1 MTAEI
6 VTGRWNDTTATTA
19 ERVEALVAAMSLDEK
34 VAQLYGVWVGASSD
48 GGEVAPHQHDM
59 DDEIDLEVLLPKGLG
74 QLTRPFGSAPVDPVM
89 GATSLQRTQ
98 QRIVDGSRFGIPAIA
113 HEECLAGFAAWGATA
128 YPVPLAWG
136 ATFNPELVQR
146 MSRRIGDDMRS
157 VGVHQGL
164 APVLD
169 VVRDARWGR
178 VEETIGEDPYLVAT
192 IASAYVRGLESSGIV
207 ATLKHF
213 VGYSASKA
221 GRNLAPVSAG
231 RREVNDVLLPPFEM
245 AIREGGAR
253 SVMHAYTDIDGV
265 PSAAD
270 SDLLT
275 GLLRDTWGFTGTV
288 VADYFGV
295 AFLRLL
301 HGVAGSWGDAAAL
314 ALTAGVDVE
323 LPTVKTFGD
332 PLIEAVTS
340 GALDE
345 AVIDRALRRVLA
357 QKVEL
362 GLLDPG
368 YSPAP
373 AALADGAATI
383 DLDTP
388 ENRAIAA
395 QLAEQSVVLLTN
407 DGALPL
413 DRPARIA
420 VLGPNA
426 HEPFAVLGCYSFP
439 SHVGV
444 QHPEW
449 ALGIELPTLLEAV
462 RAEFPDSEVTHAVGT
477 TIDGDETTGFAEA
490 LALAADAD
498 VVVLALGDRAG
509 LFGRGT
515 SGEGCD
521 AESLRL
527 PGAQHELLDAVLSSG
542 TPTVVTL
549 LAGRPYA
556 LGRAVAEAAAIVQT
570 FFPGEEGSAAIA
582 GVLSGRVNPG
592 GRLPVSVP
600 AQPGTQPTTYLAAP
614 LARASGVSNID
625 PTAAFAFG
633 HGLSYTS
640 FEWTDFESLSQPE
653 VATDGAIEAALTV
666 SNTGDRAGV
675 DVVQV
680 YLHDPVASIVRPV
693 QRLVGYARVELD
705 AGASA
710 RIRFSVPADLAQF
723 TGRDGVRVVEPGA
736 LELRFA
742 HSSSDTAFTHE
753 ATLTGPARSV
763 DHTRALHA
771 DVTVEPLG

>member
-1 MTAEI
+1 MTARI
-6 VTGRWNDTTATTA
+6 TTGPWADTTATTA
-19 ERVEALVAAMSLDEK
+19 DRVESLITAMTLEEK

-59 DDEIDLEVLLPKGLG
+59 DDAIDLETLLPKGLG
-74 QLTRPFGSAPVDPVM
+74 QLTRPFGSAPVDPAM
-89 GATSLQRTQ
+89 GAMSLQRTQ

-136 ATFNPELVQR
+136 ATFDPRLVGE
-146 MSRRIGDDMRS
+146 MAGRIGADMRS

-192 IASAYVRGLESSGIV
+192 IASAYVRGLEDSGIV

-231 RREVNDVLLPPFEM
+231 RREVNDVLIPPFEM

-270 SDLLT
+270 AELLT
-275 GLLRDTWGFTGTV
+275 GLLRDTWGFEGTV

-332 PLIEAVTS
+332 PLIEAVTT

-373 AALADGAATI
+373 SALAGGATI
-383 DLDTP
+383 DLDTAG
-388 ENRAIAA
+388 NRAVAA
-395 QLAEQSVVLLTN
+395 RLAEESIVLLAN
-407 DGALPL
+407 DGTLPL
-413 DRPARIA
+413 SRPARIA
-420 VLGPNA
+420 VVGPNA

-444 QHPEW
+444 QHPDW
-449 ALGIELPTLLEAV
+449 ALGIELPTLLDAV
-462 RAEFPDSEVTHAVGT
+462 RAEFGGAEVTHALGT
-477 TIDGDETTGFAEA
+477 TIDGGETDGLAA
-490 LALAADAD
+490 AIALAADAD
-498 VVVLALGDRAG
+498 VVIVALGDRAG

-527 PGAQHELLDAVLSSG
+527 PGAQQELLDAVLGTG
-542 TPTVVTL
+542 TPTVLTL

-556 LGRAVAEAAAIVQT
+556 LGRAVEEAAAIVQA
-570 FFPGEEGSAAIA
+570 FFPGEEGCAAIA
-582 GVLSGRVNPG
+582 GVLSGRVNPA

-633 HGLSYTS
+633 HGLSYS
-640 FEWTDFESLSQPE
+640 PFEWTGFDA
-653 VATDGAIEAALTV
+653 ATDAVPTEGALEAALTV
-666 SNTGDRAGV
+666 RNTGDRAGV
-675 DVVQV
+675 EIVQV

-693 QRLVGYARVELD
+693 QRLVAYARVELG
-705 AGASA
+705 AGEAA

-723 TGRDGVRVVEPGA
+723 TGRDGRRVVEPGA

-742 HSSSDTAFTHE
+742 RSSSDTVFTL
-753 ATLTGPARSV
+753 ATTLTGEARVV

-771 DVTVEPLG
+771 AVTVEALD